1 MSLRHQSALEA
12 GFKMPPEWAP
22 HSRCWMAWPVRTAI
36 WGDHLQA
43 AKEGYAS
50 VARAIAGFEPVGM
63 LTPPGSV
70 TEAAEL
76 CDPAI
81 EIVPWD
87 LDDSW
92 MRDIGPNFLKK
103 GDELAASVF
112 QFNAWG
118 RKYPKFR
125 KDAAVGNRMAEAMG
139 IRSFTSP
146 IFMEGG
152 GIFTDGEGTLLTT
165 EQCILNENRN
175 PGLGREEAE
184 HELCHALG
192 VEKVIWLPG
201 DPWDDETDGHVD
213 GLACFVRPG
222 VVLVESDPDP
232 ASERHEILERNVRA
246 LEQAVDARG
255 RKLEIHRI
263 DEATEMDPIGDRFC
277 ISYINFYTANGG
289 IVMPAYGIPAD
300 QRARAV
306 LERCYP
312 DRKVVLVDVMGIA
325 TGGGGIHCITQQ
337 QPA

>member
-1 MSLRHQSALEA
+1 
-12 GFKMPPEWAP
+12 MPPEWAP
-22 HSRCWMAWPVRTAI
+22 HNRCWMAWPARTAI
-36 WGDHLQA
+36 WGDYLEA
-43 AKEGYAS
+43 AKQGYAN
-50 VARAIAGFEPVGM
+50 VARAIAGFEPVSM

-70 TEAAEL
+70 TEATEL
-76 CDPAI
+76 CGPDI
-81 EIVPWD
+81 EIVSWE

-184 HELCHALG
+184 QELRQALG

-232 ASERHEILERNVRA
+232 ASERHEILERNYRA
-246 LEQAVDARG
+246 LEQATDARG
-255 RKLEIHRI
+255 RKFELHRI
-263 DEATEMDPIGDRFC
+263 EEATEMDPIGDRFC
-277 ISYINFYTANGG
+277 VSYINFYLANGG
-289 IVMPAYGIPAD
+289 LVMPTYGIPAD

-306 LERCYP
+306 LETCFP
-312 DRKVVLVDVMGIA
+312 DRRIVQVDVKGIA